1 MTRDYCLPQPS
12 GTPRRLTR
20 AWLLLGVA
28 ALALSGLYS
37 ILIVLA
43 RTPGV
48 HALLPAGDFFRTALV
63 VHVDLSVLIWF
74 LAFGGA
80 LWSLDSS
87 ERLPRLGWAALGLC
101 ALGTL
106 AIATAPAAGSANP
119 LLNNYVPVLR
129 QPHFLAGLLALGG
142 GFTLLVARS
151 LLAAPPLAN
160 PLGGSDALRIGLRAA
175 AATALL
181 AVAGFAGSYFS
192 IGARAE
198 GEGYYEY
205 LFWGGGHVL
214 QFTHTV
220 LMLACWLWLAEA
232 GGAPARIAPRAAA
245 WLFALAA
252 LPAAGAV
259 PVYLAHEVLS
269 VEHRV
274 GFTALMKWGG
284 LAAVPLGIAA
294 ASGLLSRRG
303 GGASAPARSA
313 LAASV
318 LLFAAGGVIGFLIHG
333 VNVVIPAH
341 YHGSIVGVTLA
352 FMGLTY
358 LLLPQLGYAPV
369 APRLANIQA
378 WVYGGGQLLHILG
391 LAWSGGYGVQRKT
404 AGAAQ
409 GLERLPEIAG
419 MALMGLG
426 GLVAIIGGLLF
437 IVVVLKSLWDAR
449 RGLSR

>member
-1 MTRDYCLPQPS
+1 MTHEYGLPEPT
-12 GTPRRLTR
+12 GTPRSLAL

-37 ILIVLA
+37 VLIVLA

-80 LWSLDSS
+80 LWSLDGGG
-87 ERLPRLGWAALGLC
+87 RMARPGWAALALC
-101 ALGTL
+101 AIGTL
-106 AIATAPAAGSANP
+106 AVATAPAAGAANP
-119 LLNNYVPVLR
+119 LLNNYIPVLR
-129 QPHFLAGLLALGG
+129 QPHFLAGLLALGA
-142 GFTLLVARS
+142 GFTLLAARA
-151 LLAAPPLAN
+151 LLAAPPLDR
-160 PLGGSDALRIGLRAA
+160 PLSGAGALRVGLRAA

-181 AVAGFAGSYFS
+181 AVAAFAWSYVS

-214 QFTHTV
+214 QFTHTL
-220 LMLACWLWLAEA
+220 LMLACWLWLAQA
-232 GGAPARIAPRAAA
+232 GGAAPRLPPRAAA

-252 LPAAGAV
+252 LPAAGAL
-259 PVYLAHEVLS
+259 PIYLAQEVLS
-269 VEHRV
+269 VGHRV
-274 GFTALMKWGG
+274 GFTELMRWGG
-284 LAAVPLGIAA
+284 LAALPLGAA
-294 ASGLLSRRG
+294 AAAGLFSKRE
-303 GGASAPARSA
+303 GAADGPARAA
-313 LAASV
+313 LIASV
-318 LLFAAGGVIGFLIHG
+318 ALFAAGGVIGFLIHG

-352 FMGLTY
+352 FMGVTY
-358 LLLPQLGYAPV
+358 LLLPQLGFAPV
-369 APRLANIQA
+369 APRLAAAQA
-378 WVYGGGQLLHILG
+378 WVYGGGQLLHIAG

-404 AGAAQ
+404 DGAAQ

-449 RGLSR
+449 RGVK